1 MTYPKLTDTPT
12 CAHARQ
18 TTIPTSRTTHLGCL
32 LTLAFLLG
40 GSVAFAQENAAE
52 STPRGQGEPTATTDD
67 VVKLD
72 TYVVSSF
79 RSSLTAALDIK
90 RESVQIV
97 DSIVSEDIGKFPDN
111 NLVESMQRMTGIQVT
126 NRGAGEIGIVA
137 IRGLSDINTTLNGQ
151 NMFISS
157 GQAMALQDIPTT
169 LLSRVDVFKT
179 RSADLIENGI
189 AGSVDVRTHRPFDF
203 EGSRVALSVRG
214 IYQEQRDKIG
224 PNYSALF
231 SNRWT
236 LANGGKFGALINI
249 SHAETPYRDQNVT
262 AGAQVP
268 FVTGAGATTG
278 GVSWVPWER
287 IFPTRGGV
295 AENPIWQAG
304 LDAGLPTTPNS
315 TLQINGVAVPYVL
328 ARDAV
333 FQNDFTGTRKRPAA
347 NVALQ
352 WAPNDDAEYTFEAFY
367 FGYDNTSFN
376 NLFFSFVD
384 WWGGPHGP
392 VELYPGTNIVRSRS
406 YTPNVYGFTSGDATD
421 SHTDSFIYTLSGKWN
436 IGDALKLR
444 SALTYQTSEFE
455 TEFFAMRADRVHP
468 AISVDFNTGAGVP
481 AFHFIDNPAT
491 TVDESDM
498 TQASLWNVAQL
509 YDNGDRDEGS
519 ATTWTIDGD
528 YTPKWEFLTS
538 LRFGARYDAREASES
553 ERRQDSPG
561 LGRSLTEFPEL
572 WHVNSGFFD
581 GRSSVPSTW
590 IVPNG
595 LAIFNDADKYRSLY
609 GRTKLPLVEN
619 FNVEETNMSA
629 YVRGEFATFVGG
641 HKLDGQVGARYVNVE
656 TDMVFGAG
664 SASAKKTKLLPSGS
678 VRFQITPNL
687 IARASYAETL
697 RRPNFNQLNPN
708 ISYVRDVTNIGYGTA
723 SSGNPNLQPTESRN
737 YDLALEWYFGANK
750 RQSNAVYIAA
760 FKREIDGFVVD
771 FRRRVT
777 ATAPGDTGPYDYILS
792 QPDNAS
798 NGELTGYE
806 IGVVYFPD
814 NLPDFLS
821 GLGVQGSY
829 STLDSS
835 QDIPITNSL
844 GEVTGTLN
852 RPIFGVSDSSYS
864 VTLAYERSKF
874 SARLSYVWREGFLFD
889 YEAALFANP
898 LARYRRPEASL
909 DFQLNYRVTDRLS
922 LTFDGTNLT
931 EELYQSYYGAGGA
944 TVHNFGT
951 SLFSRTFALGARYS
965 F

>member
-1 MTYPKLTDTPT
+1 MTYPDRTDT
-12 CAHARQ
+12 ARCRHLR
-18 TTIPTSRTTHLGCL
+18 RTTNLKRKPAS
-32 LTLAFLLG
+32 LATSLAVALLLG
-40 GSVAFAQENAAE
+40 GASSGYAQPVPPAASQPE
-52 STPRGQGEPTATTDD
+52 DR
-67 VVKLD
+67 VVELD
-72 TYVVSSF
+72 TYVVSGI
-79 RSSLTAALDIK
+79 RGSLTAALDIK

-97 DSIVSEDIGKFPDN
+97 DSIVAEDIGKFPDN

-137 IRGLSDINTTLNGQ
+137 IRGLTDINTTLNGQ

-157 GQAMALQDIPTT
+157 GQAMALQDIPAT

-203 EGSRVALSVRG
+203 PGSRLSLSARG

-231 SNRWT
+231 SKQWNT
-236 LANGGKFGALINI
+236 TNGKIGALINI
-249 SHAETPYRDQNVT
+249 SYSETPYRDQNVT

-268 FVTGAGATTG
+268 FVTGAGAVTG
-278 GVSWVPWER
+278 SVNWVPWER

-304 LDAGLPTTPNS
+304 LDAGLPSTPGS
-315 TLQINGVAVPYVL
+315 TLKINGVDVPYVL
-328 ARDAV
+328 SRDAI

-347 NVALQ
+347 NIALQ
-352 WAPNDDAEYTFEAFY
+352 WAPSKDAEYTFESFY
-367 FGYDNTSFN
+367 FGFDNTSFN

-392 VELYPGTNIVRSRS
+392 VTLYPDTNIVRSRA
-406 YTPNVYGFTSGDATD
+406 YTSNVYGFTSGDATD
-421 SHTDSFIYTLSGKWN
+421 SHTDTYIHTLSGKWN

-455 TEFFAMRADRVHP
+455 TDFFAMRADRVHP
-468 AISVDFNTGAGVP
+468 AISVDFNTGHGVP

-491 TVDESDM
+491 TINESDM
-498 TQASLWNVAQL
+498 TQPGLWNVAQL

-519 ATTWTIDGD
+519 ATTWTLDGD
-528 YTPKWEFLTS
+528 YTPQSEFLS
-538 LRFGARYDAREASES
+538 SIRFGVRYDDREASES

-561 LGRSLTEFPEL
+561 LNQPLTNFPEL
-572 WHVNSGFFD
+572 WHVNNDFFD

-590 IVPNG
+590 VVPNG
-595 LAIFNDADKYRSLY
+595 LAIFDNADHYRSLY

-619 FNVEETNMSA
+619 FNVNEKNMSG
-629 YVRGEFATFVGG
+629 YVRGDFKTFLGG
-641 HKLDGQVGARYVNVE
+641 HRLDGQVGARYVDVK
-656 TDMVFGAG
+656 TDMAFGAG
-664 SASAKKTKLLPSGS
+664 SASATKSKVLPSGS
-678 VRFQITPNL
+678 VRFQITPDL
-687 IARASYAETL
+687 IARVSYAETL

-723 SSGNPNLQPTESRN
+723 SGGNPNLRPTESRN
-737 YDLALEWYFGANK
+737 YDVALEWYFGANK
-750 RQSNAVYIAA
+750 HRSNAVYVAG

-798 NGELTGYE
+798 NGELSGYE

-814 NLPDFLS
+814 QVPEFLR
-821 GLGVQGSY
+821 GIGVQASY
-829 STLDSS
+829 TALDSS
-835 QDIPITNSL
+835 QDIPITDSQ
-844 GEVTGTLN
+844 GKVTGTLN

-864 VTLAYERSKF
+864 VTLAYERPKF
-874 SARLSYVWREGFLFD
+874 GARLSYVWREAFLFD

-898 LARYRRPEASL
+898 LARYRRPESSL
-909 DFQLNYRVTDRLS
+909 DFQLSYRVNDRLS
-922 LTFDGTNLT
+922 FTFDGTNLT
-931 EELYQSYYGAGGA
+931 GELYQSYYGQNGA

>member
-1 MTYPKLTDTPT
+1 MTSAESSAVSNARRSRFVSASIAIALAAGSSTPM
-12 CAHARQ
+12 
-18 TTIPTSRTTHLGCL
+18 
-32 LTLAFLLG
+32 LA
-40 GSVAFAQENAAE
+40 QAE
-52 STPRGQGEPTATTDD
+52 ST
-67 VVKLD
+67 
-72 TYVVSSF
+72 
-79 RSSLTAALDIK
+79 TAASRSDQPVILDKYTVVTSGIRASLMQALEIK

-111 NLVESMQRMTGIQVT
+111 NLVESLQRMTGIQVT

-137 IRGLSDINTTLNGQ
+137 IRGLTDINTTLNGQ
-151 NMFISS
+151 NMFVSS

-169 LLSRVDVFKT
+169 LLARVDVYKT

-203 EGSRVALSVRG
+203 AGRRVALSARG

-231 SNRWT
+231 SDRWNT
-236 LANGGKFGALINI
+236 ANGGKFGALINV
-249 SHAETPYRDQNVT
+249 SYAETPYRDQNVT

-268 FVTGAGATTG
+268 FVTGAGAVTG
-278 GVSWVPWER
+278 GVTWVPWER
-287 IFPTRGGV
+287 IFPTRDGV

-304 LDAGLPTTPNS
+304 LEEGLPTAPGS
-315 TLQINGVAVPYVL
+315 ALQINGVSVPYVL
-328 ARDAV
+328 SRDAI

-352 WAPNDDAEYTFEAFY
+352 WAPSEDAEYTFEAFY

-384 WWGGPHGP
+384 WWGGPHGN

-406 YTPNVYGFTSGDATD
+406 YTPAVYGFTSGDATD
-421 SHTDSFIYTLSGKWN
+421 SHTDTFNYTLSGRWT
-436 IGDALKLR
+436 IGDALRLR

-468 AISVDFNTGAGVP
+468 AISVDFNTGHGVP
-481 AFHFIDNPAT
+481 AFHFIDDPAT
-491 TVDESDM
+491 ATNESDM

-519 ATTWTIDGD
+519 ATTWTLDGD
-528 YTPKWEFLTS
+528 YTPKWNFLSS
-538 LRFGARYDAREASES
+538 LRFGLRYDDREASEA

-561 LGRSLTEFPEL
+561 LGRPLTEFPEL
-572 WHVNSGFFD
+572 WHVNSDFFD
-581 GRSSVPSTW
+581 GRSSVPSSW

-595 LAIFNDADKYRSLY
+595 LAIFNDADKYRQLY

-619 FNVEETNMSA
+619 FNVNEKNLSA
-629 YVRGEFATFVGG
+629 YLRGDFKTFVGT
-641 HKLDGQVGARYVNVE
+641 HRLDGQVGARYVNVK
-656 TDMVFGAG
+656 TDMAFGAG
-664 SASAKKTKLLPSGS
+664 SASAKKTKVLPSGS
-678 VRFQITPNL
+678 LRFQITPDL
-687 IARASYAETL
+687 IARVSYAETL
-697 RRPNFNQLNPN
+697 RRPNFAQLNPN

-723 SSGNPNLQPTESRN
+723 SGGNPNLRPTESKN
-737 YDLALEWYFGANK
+737 YDLALEYYFGSNERGRA
-750 RQSNAVYIAA
+750 NAVYATL
-760 FKREIDGFVVD
+760 FRREIDGFVVD

-777 ATAPGDTGPYDYILS
+777 ATAPGDTAPYDYILS

-798 NGELTGYE
+798 NGELEGYE
-806 IGVVYFPD
+806 VGVVYFPD
-814 NLPDFLS
+814 NLPDFLR
-821 GLGVQGSY
+821 GFGVQASY
-829 STLDSS
+829 TALDSS
-835 QDIPITNSL
+835 QDIPVTDSQ
-844 GEVTGTLN
+844 GKVTGTLN

-864 VTLAYERSKF
+864 VTLAYERSKL
-874 SARLSYVWREGFLFD
+874 SGRLSYVWREAFLFD

-898 LARYRRPEASL
+898 LPRYRRPESSL
-909 DFQLNYRVTDRLS
+909 DFQLSYRVTDRLS
-922 LTFDGTNLT
+922 LTFDGTNLLG
-931 EELYQSYYGAGGA
+931 ELYQSYYGENGA

-951 SLFSRTFALGARYS
+951 SLYSRTFAVGARYT

>member
-1 MTYPKLTDTPT
+1 MTPYPQCPS
-12 CAHARQ
+12 
-18 TTIPTSRTTHLGCL
+18 PGFPSSRRKAVGFSLSVL
-32 LTLAFLLG
+32 LALASG
-40 GSVAFAQENAAE
+40 VGFAQAPGAAA
-52 STPRGQGEPTATTDD
+52 SPGEPGSDE
-67 VVKLD
+67 VVSLD
-72 TYVVSSF
+72 TYVVSGF

-137 IRGLSDINTTLNGQ
+137 IRGLDDINTTLNGQ
-151 NMFISS
+151 NIFVSS
-157 GQAMALQDIPTT
+157 GRAMALQDIPAT
-169 LLSRVDVFKT
+169 LLARVDVYKT
-179 RSADLIENGI
+179 RSADLIESGI
-189 AGSVDVRTHRPFDF
+189 AGSVDIRTHRPFDF
-203 EGSRVALSVRG
+203 DGSRVALSARG

-231 SNRWT
+231 SNRWDT
-236 LANGGKFGALINI
+236 SAGKVGALINI
-249 SHAETPYRDQNVT
+249 SYAETPYRDQNVT

-268 FVTGAGATTG
+268 FVTGAGAVTG
-278 GVSWVPWER
+278 DITWVPWER

-295 AENPIWQAG
+295 TENPIWQAG
-304 LDAGLPTTPNS
+304 LEAGLPTTPNS
-315 TLQINGVAVPYVL
+315 TLQINGVSVPYVL

-333 FQNDFTGTRKRPAA
+333 FQNDFTGTRKRPAV

-352 WAPNDDAEYTFEAFY
+352 WAPTDASEYTFETFY

-392 VELYPGTNIVRSRS
+392 VDLYPGTNIVRSRS

-421 SHTDSFIYTLSGKWN
+421 SHTDTFIYTLSGKW
-436 IGDALKLR
+436 DVSEVLKLR
-444 SALTYQTSEFE
+444 SSLTYQTSEFE
-455 TEFFAMRADRVHP
+455 TEFLAMRADRVHP
-468 AISVDFNTGAGVP
+468 AISVDFNTGGGVP

-491 TVDESDM
+491 AVDESDM
-498 TQASLWNVAQL
+498 TQPELWNVAQL

-519 ATTWTIDGD
+519 AKTWTFDGE
-528 YTPKWEFLTS
+528 YSPGWEFLNS
-538 LRFGARYDAREASES
+538 LRFGVRYDDREASEA
-553 ERRQDSPG
+553 ERRQESPG

-572 WHVNSGFFD
+572 WHVNEGFFD

-590 IVPNG
+590 VVPNG
-595 LAIFNDADKYRSLY
+595 LALFGDADQYRSLY

-619 FNVEETNMSA
+619 FNVNERNMSA
-629 YVRGEFATFVGG
+629 YVRGDFRTFVGG
-641 HKLDGQVGARYVNVE
+641 HRLDGQIGGRYVNVK
-656 TDMVFGAG
+656 TDMTFGEG
-664 SASAKKTKLLPSGS
+664 SASAKKSKLLPSGS
-678 VRFQITPNL
+678 LRFQITPSL

-697 RRPNFNQLNPN
+697 RRPNFSQLNPN

-723 SSGNPNLQPTESRN
+723 TAGNPDLRPTESRN
-737 YDLALEWYFGANK
+737 YDLALEWYFGES
-750 RQSNAVYIAA
+750 RRMNAIYLAW
-760 FKREIDGFVVD
+760 FKREIDGFIVD
-771 FRRRVT
+771 FRRRIT
-777 ATAPGDTGPYDYILS
+777 ATAPGDTAPYDYILS

-806 IGVVYFPD
+806 LGIVYFPD
-814 NLPDFLS
+814 NLPGLLQ
-821 GLGVQGSY
+821 GLGMQASY

-835 QDIPITNSL
+835 QDIPITNTV
-844 GEVTGTLN
+844 GEVVGTLN

-864 VTLAYERSKF
+864 VVLAYERSKIG
-874 SARLSYVWREGFLFD
+874 ARLSYVWREGFLFD

-898 LARYRRPEASL
+898 LPRYRRPEASL
-909 DFQLNYRVTDRLS
+909 DFQLTYRVTDRLS
-922 LTFDGTNLT
+922 LTLEGTNLT
-931 EELYQSYYGAGGA
+931 EELYQSYYGENGA

-951 SLFSRTFALGARYS
+951 SLYSRTFTVGARYS

>member
-1 MTYPKLTDTPT
+1 MLAAGVTLGQAQPTAPAATPT
-12 CAHARQ
+12 
-18 TTIPTSRTTHLGCL
+18 
-32 LTLAFLLG
+32 
-40 GSVAFAQENAAE
+40 
-52 STPRGQGEPTATTDD
+52 DD
-67 VVKLD
+67 NVVQLD
-72 TYVVSSF
+72 TYVVSGF

-126 NRGAGEIGIVA
+126 NRGAGEIGTVS
-137 IRGLSDINTTLNGQ
+137 IRGLNDINTTLNGQ

-169 LLSRVDVFKT
+169 LLARVDVYKT
-179 RSADLIENGI
+179 RSSDLIENGI

-203 EGSRVALSVRG
+203 EGRRVALAARG

-231 SNRWT
+231 SNRWKT
-236 LANGGKFGALINI
+236 ANGGEVGALVNI
-249 SHAETPYRDQNVT
+249 SYAETPYRDQNVT

-268 FVTGAGATTG
+268 FVTGAGAVTG
-278 GVSWVPWER
+278 GVTWVPWER

-304 LDAGLPTTPNS
+304 LDSGLPTAPNS

-333 FQNDFTGTRKRPAA
+333 FQNDFTGTRKRPAV
-347 NVALQ
+347 NIALQ
-352 WAPNDDAEYTFEAFY
+352 WAPSKDAEYTFESFY

-392 VELYPGTNIVRSRS
+392 VELYPGTNIVQSRAW
-406 YTPNVYGFTSGDATD
+406 TPFVYGFTSGDATA
-421 SHTDSFIYTLSGKWN
+421 SKTDTYINTLSGKWN
-436 IGDALKLR
+436 ISDALKLR
-444 SALTYQTSEFE
+444 SALTYQTSEFD
-455 TEFFAMRADRVHP
+455 TEFFAMRADRVHR
-468 AISVDFNTGAGVP
+468 AISVNFNNGSGIP
-481 AFHFIDNPAT
+481 AFHFIDDPAT
-491 TVDESDM
+491 TVNESDM
-498 TQASLWNVAQL
+498 TQPSLWNVAQL

-519 ATTWTIDGD
+519 AVTWTADGE
-528 YTPKWEFLTS
+528 YTPKIEFLS
-538 LRFGARYDAREASES
+538 SIKFGLRYDDREASEA

-561 LGRSLTEFPEL
+561 LGRPLTDFPEL
-572 WHVNSGFFD
+572 YHVNSGFFD
-581 GRSSVPSTW
+581 GRAGVPSSW

-595 LAIFNDADKYRSLY
+595 LAIFNDADHYRSLY
-609 GRTKLPLVEN
+609 NRTKLPLVEN
-619 FNVEETNMSA
+619 FNVTEKNMSG
-629 YVRGEFATFVGG
+629 YVRGDFKTFLSG
-641 HKLDGQVGARYVNVE
+641 HRLDGQVGARYVNVK
-656 TDMVFGAG
+656 TDMSFGAG
-664 SASAKKTKLLPSGS
+664 SASEKKSKLLPSGS
-678 VRFQITPNL
+678 LRFQITPDL

-708 ISYVRDVTNIGYGTA
+708 ITYVRDVTNIGYGTA
-723 SSGNPNLQPTESRN
+723 SGGNPNLRPTQSKN
-737 YDLALEWYFGANK
+737 YDLALEYYFGGNK
-750 RQSNAVYIAA
+750 TRSNAIYISL

-798 NGELTGYE
+798 NGELEGYE
-806 IGVVYFPD
+806 VGLVYFPD
-814 NLPDFLS
+814 LPGIFQ
-821 GLGVQGSY
+821 GFGVQASY
-829 STLDSS
+829 TSLDSS
-835 QDIPITNSL
+835 QDIPITDSQ
-844 GEVTGTLN
+844 GRVTGTLN
-852 RPIFGVSDSSYS
+852 RPMFGVSDSSYNI
-864 VTLAYERSKF
+864 TLAYERSKVG
-874 SARLSYVWREGFLFD
+874 ARLSYVWREAFLYD

-898 LARYRRPEASL
+898 LGRYRRPEASL
-909 DFQLNYRVTDRLS
+909 DFQLSYRVTDRL
-922 LTFDGTNLT
+922 TMTVDATNLT
-931 EELYQSYYGAGGA
+931 EELYQSYYGENGA

-951 SLFSRTFALGARYS
+951 SLFSRTIAVGARYS

>member
-1 MTYPKLTDTPT
+1 MTVTPQPDCFPPTPIGRTPSVAACSRIILALLLSASALTAQEQTP
-12 CAHARQ
+12 
-18 TTIPTSRTTHLGCL
+18 SRTTA
-32 LTLAFLLG
+32 T
-40 GSVAFAQENAAE
+40 
-52 STPRGQGEPTATTDD
+52 PTAEEERRATTEDA
-67 VVKLD
+67 VLLD
-72 TYVVSSF
+72 TYVTTGL

-169 LLSRVDVFKT
+169 LLARVDVFKT

-203 EGSRVALSVRG
+203 DGKRASLSVRG

-224 PNYSALF
+224 PNYSAMF
-231 SNRWT
+231 SNRWET
-236 LANGGKFGALINI
+236 GNGGKFGALINV
-249 SHAETPYRDQNVT
+249 SLAETPYRDQNVT

-278 GVSWVPWER
+278 SINWVPYER

-304 LDAGLPTTPNS
+304 LEDGLPTTPNS
-315 TLQINGVAVPYVL
+315 TLKVNGVDVPYVL

-352 WAPNDDAEYTFEAFY
+352 WAPSDDAEYTFEGFY
-367 FGYDNTSFN
+367 FGFDNTSFN

-392 VELYPGTNIVRSRS
+392 VELYPGTNIVRSRA

-421 SHTDSFIYTLSGKWN
+421 SHTDTFIYTLSGKWN

-444 SALTYQTSEFE
+444 SALTYQQSEFE

-468 AISVDFNTGAGVP
+468 AIAVDFNTGGGVP
-481 AFHFIDNPAT
+481 AFQFIDNPGT
-491 TVDESDM
+491 PNVNESDM
-498 TQASLWNVAQL
+498 TQPSLWNVAQL

-519 ATTWTIDGD
+519 ATTWTLDGD

-538 LRFGARYDAREASES
+538 LRFGLRYDARDASES
-553 ERRQDSPG
+553 QRRQDSPG
-561 LGRSLTEFPEL
+561 LNRSLTEFPEL
-572 WHVNSGFFD
+572 WHTNSGFFD
-581 GRSSVPSTW
+581 GRSSVPSSW
-590 IVPNG
+590 VVPNG
-595 LAIFNDADKYRSLY
+595 LAIFNDADRYRDLY
-609 GRTKLPLVEN
+609 NRTKLPLTEN
-619 FNVEETNMSA
+619 FNVEETNMTA
-629 YVRGEFATFVGG
+629 YVRGDFKTFIGG
-641 HKLDGQVGARYVNVE
+641 HRLDGQVGARYVNVE
-656 TDMVFGAG
+656 TDMAFGTG
-664 SASAKKTKLLPSGS
+664 SGSAKKTKMLPSGS
-678 VRFQITPNL
+678 LRFQITPDL

-708 ISYVRDVTNIGYGTA
+708 INYVRDVTNIGYGTA
-723 SSGNPNLQPTESRN
+723 SSGNPNLKPTESAN
-737 YDLALEWYFGANK
+737 YDLALEYYFGPSK
-750 RQSNAVYIAA
+750 RQMNAVYVAF
-760 FKREIDGFVVD
+760 FKREIEGFVVD

-777 ATAPGDTGPYDYILS
+777 ATAPGDTAPYDYILS

-806 IGVVYFPD
+806 VGVVYFPD
-814 NLPDFLS
+814 NVPELLRGF
-821 GLGVQGSY
+821 GVQASY

-844 GEVTGTLN
+844 GQVTGTLN

-898 LARYRRPEASL
+898 LPRYRRPEASL
-909 DFQLNYRVTDRLS
+909 DFQLSYRVTDRLS
-922 LTFDGTNLT
+922 LTFEGTNLT
-931 EELYQSYYGAGGA
+931 EELFQSYYGAGGA

-951 SLFSRTFALGARYS
+951 ALYSRTFGVGARYS